1 MNDGSVLLDSGRIA
15 GTLDDIAAIGNR
27 FAGSPGEI
35 ACRDYLLERFGE
47 LDVAELRLEP
57 FHYLGFERA
66 EASCAVEGHEQQLEL
81 ECHPLQYTS
90 GEAVTGEAV
99 YLGAAGDDDFA
110 RIDRGGVDLAGR
122 IVLAHAIFPFDLCDE
137 LQRRGIAG
145 FVHICET
152 PDPIVGHFTGALYPP
167 PLQPPWPGRPQPY
180 TGVTIGNAAGR
191 ALLSAM
197 TCGAPVTISLS
208 HDGAYAEGLA
218 HNVVAEIPGTGDGDE
233 HVIVSAHYDSQAE
246 GPCVY
251 DNGTG
256 LAGLLECARAL
267 ARAGARRRIVLIAS
281 ACEEIGVWGA
291 TAYAHAHADELGA
304 AAAMVNLDG
313 LASAYPAERE
323 IWSADAAIAR
333 MAEETARELGWIPDR
348 VMNVRSTF
356 SDHAPFGDAGVP
368 SCLIW
373 RPEYPYYHSRGD
385 VRELVDA
392 AAVAETASVA
402 ATLVS
407 RLAHGADVRGSAVS
421 AT

>member
-1 MNDGSVLLDSGRIA
+1 MNHEPVRLDPRRIGR
-15 GTLDDIAAIGNR
+15 TLDDIAEIGNR
-27 FAGSPGEI
+27 FAGTPGEA
-35 ACRDYLLERFGE
+35 ACCEYLLGRFGE
-47 LDVAELRLEP
+47 LNVAELRLEP
-57 FHYLGFERA
+57 FSYLAFERA
-66 EASCAVEGHEQQLEL
+66 GSSCSVEGHSGLEL
-81 ECHPLQYTS
+81 ESHPLQYTS
-90 GEAVTGEAV
+90 GTPVSGEGV
-99 YLGAAGDDDFA
+99 YLGAAGEEDFA
-110 RIDRGGVDLAGR
+110 RIDRAGVELAGR
-122 IVLAHAIFPFDLCDE
+122 VVLAHAIFPFDLGDE
-137 LQRRGIAG
+137 LARRQIAG

-152 PDPIVGHFTGALYPP
+152 PPPVVGNFTGALYPP
-167 PLQPPWPGRPQPY
+167 PLQPPWTGRPQPY
-180 TGVTIGNAAGR
+180 TGVTIGDAGGR

-197 TCGAPVTISLS
+197 TCGEPVRISLS
-208 HDGAYAEGLA
+208 HRGAYAEA
-218 HNVVAEIPGTGDGDE
+218 VAQNVVAEVPGAGDGPE

-267 ARAGARRRIVLIAS
+267 AGSGAHRRIVLIAS

-291 TAYAHAHADELGA
+291 TAYAHAHADKLGD
-304 AAAMVNLDG
+304 AAAMINLDG

-323 IWSADAAIAR
+323 IWSADAAMAR

-373 RPEYPYYHSRGD
+373 RPDYPYYHSRRD

-392 AAVAETASVA
+392 DAVAETASVS
-402 ATLVS
+402 ATLIS
-407 RLAHGADVRGSAVS
+407 RVAHGADVRVGTAS

>member
-1 MNDGSVLLDSGRIA
+1 MNQEPVRLDPQRISR
-15 GTLDDIAAIGNR
+15 TLDDIAEIGNR
-27 FAGSPGEI
+27 FAGSPGES
-35 ACRDYLLERFGE
+35 ACREYLLGRFEE
-47 LDVAELRLEP
+47 LDVAELRLEA
-57 FHYLGFERA
+57 FSYLGFERA
-66 EASCAVEGHEQQLEL
+66 GSSCSAQGLEGLEL
-81 ECHPLQYTS
+81 ESHPLQYTS
-90 GEAVTGEAV
+90 GSPVNGEAV
-99 YLGAAGDDDFA
+99 YLGAAGEEDFA
-110 RIDRGGVDLAGR
+110 RIDRAGVDLAGK
-122 IVLAHAIFPFDLCDE
+122 IVVAHAIFPFELCDE
-137 LQRRGIAG
+137 LQRRRIAG

-152 PDPIVGHFTGALYPP
+152 PAPVVGNFTGALYPP
-167 PLQPPWPGRPQPY
+167 PLQPPWAGRPQPY
-180 TGVTIGNAAGR
+180 AGVTIGDADGR

-197 TCGAPVTISLS
+197 TCGGPLRISVS
-208 HDGAYAEGLA
+208 HEGAYAEAVA
-218 HNVVAEIPGTGDGDE
+218 HNLVAELPGTGDGDE

-256 LAGLLECARAL
+256 LAALLECARVL
-267 ARAGARRRIVLIAS
+267 GGSGVRRRIVLIAS

-291 TAYAHAHADELGA
+291 TAYTHAHADELGA

-323 IWSADAAIAR
+323 IWSADATLAA
-333 MAEETARELGWIPDR
+333 MAQDTARELGWIPDR

-392 AAVAETASVA
+392 AAVAETGSVS
-402 ATLVS
+402 ATLIS
-407 RLAHGADVRGSAVS
+407 RLARGADVSAEPAS